1 MEWWWPPRKEK
12 ERSKLMDDDFWVVRM
27 MVENGCDDV
36 ICKLN
41 EFTLDMMYI
50 IDNQQIKYK

>member
-1 MEWWWPPRKEK
+1 
-12 ERSKLMDDDFWVVRM
+12 MDDDFWVVRM